1 MKTLLY
7 TLIFV
12 FSITGLCAQELGLMS
27 YNIRLATESDGENAW
42 SKRKEFL
49 KNQVLFY
56 APDVMG
62 IQEALPEQM
71 QYLNDNLKDYKS
83 LGVGREG
90 ENKGE
95 FSALFYNAAKLDVLK
110 SDTFWLSETP
120 DTISTGWDA
129 ALPRI
134 CTYALF
140 QDKSSNEKFYVFN
153 THFDHVGVEARKKA
167 SELILAKMNE
177 LNTENVD
184 VFLTGDLNLE
194 PDSAPIAVLK
204 SKLFDTYDIAPM
216 GPFGPSGTYNGF
228 NFDEPVTRRI
238 DYIFQGKSNTNLVLK
253 HAVLSDSKNLRY
265 ASDHLPVFVLIK
277 LQP

>member
-56 APDVMG
+56 GPDVMG
-62 IQEALPEQM
+62 VQEALPEQM
-71 QYLNDNLKDYKS
+71 DYLNHNLTGYKHI
-83 LGVGREG
+83 GVGREG
-90 ENKGE
+90 ENQGE
-95 FSALFYNAAKLDVLK
+95 FSALFYNADKLEVLK

-120 DTISTGWDA
+120 EVISTGWDA

-140 QDKSSNEKFYVFN
+140 KDKTTQEKFYVFN
-153 THFDHVGVEARKKA
+153 THFDHVGVEARKESA
-167 SELILAKMNE
+167 ALILQKMTE
-177 LNTENVD
+177 LNTENVA

-194 PDSAPIAVLK
+194 PDSDPIAVLK
-204 SKLFDTYDIAPM
+204 TKLFDTNELAPR
-216 GPFGPSGTYNGF
+216 GAFGPSGTFNGF
-228 NFDEPVTRRI
+228 KFDKPVIRRI
-238 DYIFQGKSNTNLVLK
+238 DYIFQGKGNTSQVLK
-253 HAVLSDSKNLRY
+253 HAVLSDSKDLHY
-265 ASDHLPVFVLIK
+265 ASDHLPVYVLIK
-277 LQP
+277 LQS